1 MKSEWANSSKYLLTS
16 LLITEQ
22 AVTSS
27 SQLLS
32 TSADGMQQLRT
43 EIQSMNGGKK
53 KKTLMQNPSS
63 VCNGTPTGLT
73 FFLPTT
79 NPVTSSWKQ
88 NNDIISDL
96 IALTVG
102 VDLSPHFVLLFLVS
116 SGITCE
122 SKPPL
127 GKENLLFFGK
137 IPVFSI
143 RVFDIHAGVR
153 WGLVLFQ
160 GLFLSYRAFF
170 CAISLFTFPFQNFRW
185 KEVWE

>member
-1 MKSEWANSSKYLLTS
+1 M
-16 LLITEQ
+16 
-22 AVTSS
+22 VCSS
-27 SQLLS
+27 SEHRNS
-32 TSADGMQQLRT
+32 IH
-43 EIQSMNGGKK
+43 EWGKK

-102 VDLSPHFVLLFLVS
+102 VDLSPHLVLLFLIS
-116 SGITCE
+116 SGITRK

-170 CAISLFTFPFQNFRW
+170 CAISLFTFPFPELPLKGSLGISDACELFH
-185 KEVWE
+185 

>member
-1 MKSEWANSSKYLLTS
+1 M
-16 LLITEQ
+16 
-22 AVTSS
+22 
-27 SQLLS
+27 
-32 TSADGMQQLRT
+32 
-43 EIQSMNGGKK
+43 GGRK

-102 VDLSPHFVLLFLVS
+102 VDLSPRLVLLFLVS
-116 SGITCE
+116 SGITRE

-127 GKENLLFFGK
+127 GKENLLFLERFL
-137 IPVFSI
+137 FSQSGCLI
-143 RVFDIHAGVR
+143 YTLESDEGWSYSKACFFLI
-153 WGLVLFQ
+153 
-160 GLFLSYRAFF
+160 GLFFVQSLSLL
-170 CAISLFTFPFQNFRW
+170 SLFQNFR
-185 KEVWE
+185 